1 MMLLPSNR
9 TQQNQEPRYPGLH
22 SGEEPPARLLAAKM
36 FCCLPLPRG
45 QRLRRAHRQS
55 VWERGRRWLRA
66 PPRGLWP
73 FARRNRKSFPLDLA
87 DEGDTPSTSL
97 REGLDHHPPAREAQC
112 RLQVSMPTEGSA
124 QLGMKRKRGRPATQ
138 TPPRTHP
145 RDQSQA
151 ATELSTPGSDPE
163 PREPLPLRQQEDL
176 EPSTAEHGALTPA
189 FKVNQAPLS
198 NPVPTEVVAPGAGT
212 RDPLKG
218 DRDLR
223 LPLPKTPG
231 LQGTG
236 QHPGQIAALCL
247 QDPQPQAPM
256 SHPLSENIHLHLHLY
271 LLGLW
276 QENPS
281 QGMSHHLCRES
292 LPWLLPKTQTPQM
305 SDPPL
310 QGERAPALD
319 RDPDPF
325 PLPFL
330 ETPCPR
336 EGLALQ
342 PLSLSAPHGHHQLA
356 PNPGETGFPSPESLF
371 IWFFWNFL
379 VLLYVFFGFLYFFP
393 LSFY

>member
-1 MMLLPSNR
+1 V
-9 TQQNQEPRYPGLH
+9 H
-22 SGEEPPARLLAAKM
+22 V
-36 FCCLPLPRG
+36 
-45 QRLRRAHRQS
+45 S
-55 VWERGRRWLRA
+55 VWGGGAEPHREEFSRA
-66 PPRGLWP
+66 ESRPGAKAGLTPPILQTAVREGILCWVFFGILWEAFCPRICNDKAGLWVI
-73 FARRNRKSFPLDLA
+73 FS
-87 DEGDTPSTSL
+87 SL
-97 REGLDHHPPAREAQC
+97 
-112 RLQVSMPTEGSA
+112 T
-124 QLGMKRKRGRPATQ
+124 
-138 TPPRTHP
+138 
-145 RDQSQA
+145 
-151 ATELSTPGSDPE
+151 
-163 PREPLPLRQQEDL
+163 
-176 EPSTAEHGALTPA
+176 ALTPA

-342 PLSLSAPHGHHQLA
+342 PLSLYAPHGHHQLA